1 VTTNGSVTVPAGGGG
16 QVAGNPA
23 AGVLAPHAC
32 LALSGGAHARENR
45 WPAQEPRPN
54 FRRDVEVRRLR
65 PPCAPLAPLS
75 LAPLSLAPLSL
86 LRGVSGFT
94 RPTAAPTRT
103 SPLRRRRGRC
113 WTSPP
118 PRTKWTRRVLH
129 PVLIGHAASLSQ
141 EAWALLDLTGEQLA
155 RGVASMLGAPLLRPS
170 CASLAPPLRLP
181 LSSFRAVP
189 PTRRARRRPPH
200 GRARAAPR
208 GRQRGLPAAAAR
220 RACQALPPVKS
231 RKSPWKVTQLK
242 STAPPG
248 TKPHGGPVRLPA
260 APRAAARWAR
270 ALCAG
275 AAAHGAAR
283 REQPGGHQG
292 RAAAERGLRD

>member
-1 VTTNGSVTVPAGGGG
+1 MTARTKRRAAVPWLH
-16 QVAGNPA
+16 A
-23 AGVLAPHAC
+23 AVG
-32 LALSGGAHARENR
+32 
-45 WPAQEPRPN
+45 RP
-54 FRRDVEVRRLR
+54 RRLPGQR
-65 PPCAPLAPLS
+65 ATAAARLIRARRPLS
-75 LAPLSLAPLSL
+75 
-86 LRGVSGFT
+86 
-94 RPTAAPTRT
+94 
-103 SPLRRRRGRC
+103 
-113 WTSPP
+113 

-189 PTRRARRRPPH
+189 PTRRARGRPAH

-248 TKPHGGPVRLPA
+248 TKPHGGPVRLPT